1 MQSAS
6 SEASTSSTTSA
17 ADHVS
22 STPSTSA
29 SSSRSFS
36 TDPKTRIVAAMILSR
51 PPRQMSPLTNF
62 EREYYKYARKVNRA
76 LGDRF
81 NPDWYFRKGSQAE
94 QAFKDLTE
102 GKELLTYPSAEEVTE
117 TAEDKDLHNLER
129 RKDRT
134 LYLLAKKKR
143 SQHVWQFPQGGVEN
157 RETLSQAAIR
167 ELLEEFGSDLDVWQT
182 GKIPA
187 AFYGYDLPKATSE
200 GHTRTK
206 VFYMPARIMR
216 GTPRPNKEEGLEDYA
231 WCTREEVHEKIQNE
245 AYWNAVRP
253 VLSH

>member
-1 MQSAS
+1 MIFDCFPSYWPSQVRSRSSCLPRPFLHFATCISTTIISIRTMASTARSACSLCKIPTTAGRAQGVLSASQLPEQSYELITAFIHEIVSTVSALQARPWLRMQSAS

-94 QAFKDLTE
+94 QAFKDLT
-102 GKELLTYPSAEEVTE
+102 GRFMSTAEE
-117 TAEDKDLHNLER
+117 
-129 RKDRT
+129 
-134 LYLLAKKKR
+134 
-143 SQHVWQFPQGGVEN
+143 
-157 RETLSQAAIR
+157 
-167 ELLEEFGSDLDVWQT
+167 
-182 GKIPA
+182 
-187 AFYGYDLPKATSE
+187 
-200 GHTRTK
+200 
-206 VFYMPARIMR
+206 
-216 GTPRPNKEEGLEDYA
+216 
-231 WCTREEVHEKIQNE
+231 
-245 AYWNAVRP
+245 P
-253 VLSH
+253 VQSI